1 MMEMDPVNPVKLPDV
16 TLQIHRYG
24 RMMQLLALANAAM
37 CASAL
42 VLSLTARVHYEIAL
56 YILFSFVIF
65 ALLFFS
71 FRRGHLNTGFYSL
84 MYFSSLTG
92 LAGNNLLGWRSGF
105 FVLLFLLIPAFFY
118 NPLLRGAAKTLLG
131 IFFAAIV
138 TVTILFS
145 FLVEPVIFIPSFQLQ
160 IMNGVN
166 ISITCLALALI
177 ACLDYR
183 SFNAV
188 ARNLVELNHKLAYQA
203 SRDPLT
209 DLLNRRTMV
218 NFIENEHARSRR
230 SGKPFGLILTDIDD
244 FKLVNDQY
252 GHTAGDIVLMELANL
267 LRIVLRQQDL
277 IARWGGEEFLILLPE
292 TDYEG
297 VQVAAEKIREIVA
310 KARVVHQGNPIQVT
324 FSIGGVVCQLEE
336 NWDECII
343 LADRALYFGKNH
355 GKNLA
360 VFAKGDLYCVLG
372 SSQEAEV
379 TEVS

>member
-1 MMEMDPVNPVKLPDV
+1 MEMDPVNPVNLPDV
-16 TLQIHRYG
+16 TLRIHRYG
-24 RMMQLLALANAAM
+24 RMMQLVTLAKTVM

-42 VLSLTARVHYEIAL
+42 LLALTARVHYEIAL
-56 YILFSFVIF
+56 YILFSLVIF
-65 ALLFFS
+65 GLLLVS

-92 LAGNNLLGWRSGF
+92 LAGNTLLGWRSGF

-131 IFFAAIV
+131 IYFGAIV

-145 FLVEPVIFIPSFQLQ
+145 FLIEPLIYIPAFQLQ
-160 IMNGVN
+160 VMNGVN
-166 ISITCLALALI
+166 ISVTCLALALI

-188 ARNLVELNHKLAYQA
+188 TRSLVELNHKLAYQA

-218 NFIENEHARSRR
+218 NFIENEHARSKR
-230 SGKPFGLILTDIDD
+230 SGKPFGLILTDVDD
-244 FKLVNDQY
+244 FKRVNDEN
-252 GHTAGDIVLMELANL
+252 GHTAGDIVLVELSNL
-267 LRIVLRQQDL
+267 LRIVLRKQDL

-310 KARVVHQGNPIQVT
+310 KARVVYQGNPIQVT
-324 FSIGGVVCQLEE
+324 ISIGGVVCQLEE
-336 NWDECII
+336 NWDECIN

-372 SSQEAEV
+372 STQEV
-379 TEVS
+379 EVSEVS

>member
-1 MMEMDPVNPVKLPDV
+1 MDPVNPVYLPDV

-24 RMMQLLALANAAM
+24 RMMQLVTIAKSAM

-42 VLSLTARVHYEIAL
+42 VLALNVRVDYEISL

-65 ALLFFS
+65 GLLYVS
-71 FRRGHLNTGFYSL
+71 FRRGHLKTGFYSL

-92 LAGNNLLGWRSGF
+92 LAGNTLLGWRSGF

-118 NPLLRGAAKTLLG
+118 NPLLRGAAKTWLG
-131 IFFAAIV
+131 VYFAAIV
-138 TVTILFS
+138 ALTILFS
-145 FLVEPVIFIPSFQLQ
+145 FLVEPLVYIPAFQLQ

-166 ISITCLALALI
+166 ISITCLTLALI

-188 ARNLVELNHKLAYQA
+188 AKNLVELNHKLAYQA

-218 NFIENEHARSRR
+218 NFIENEHARSKR
-230 SGKPFGLILTDIDD
+230 SGKPFGLILTDVDD
-244 FKLVNDQY
+244 FKRVNDEN
-252 GHTAGDIVLMELANL
+252 GHTAGDIVLVELSNL
-267 LRIVLRQQDL
+267 LRMVLRKQDL
-277 IARWGGEEFLILLPE
+277 IARWGGEEFLLLLPE

-310 KARVVHQGNPIQVT
+310 KARVVYQGTPIQIT
-324 FSIGGVVCQLEE
+324 LSIGGVVCQLEE

-379 TEVS
+379 SEIK